1 MVRSRW
7 CDVLGPVLVSLS
19 CAASSALGQGAGSV
33 IEVHGFGDWAYGRTD
48 YNTYLAGLPEGNY
61 RQVNLALNVTASV
74 GDRLRIVGQAEW
86 RESEHGSRT
95 LLDYAFAEWRFS
107 DVFLLRA
114 GQVKQPFGISNEV
127 STVGTL
133 RPFFELPQAIY
144 GPVGLIG
151 LAYRGLGV
159 TGSRD
164 LGRGWSLSYDAY
176 FGSTVIEDFEPPED
190 LLRGK
195 PVGEASAIEIEATRD
210 AYGGRIALSTPL
222 SGLRVG
228 FSGCQGKQIDSNRR
242 WVLGADA
249 EYLTDA
255 WSIRTEY
262 GQERVVE
269 REIER
274 AFYFE
279 VAYRIDRNWQVAA
292 QYGRFSEG
300 LSGFDVSRA
309 PSLLDHKE
317 LAIGL
322 NYWFSPAL
330 VFKLAYH
337 HVEGNRLAS
346 PEPEDLTETVAK
358 GQLRTRTNL
367 VQFGAQFSF

>member
-1 MVRSRW
+1 MVRSGWR
-7 CDVLGPVLVSLS
+7 DVLGLLLVSLS
-19 CAASSALGQGAGSV
+19 CATPSVLGQEPASAV
-33 IEVHGFGDWAYGRTD
+33 ELHGFGDWAYGRTSN
-48 YNTYLAGLPEGNY
+48 NTYLAGLPEGNY
-61 RQVNLALNVTASV
+61 RQANLALNVTASV
-74 GDRLRIVGQAEW
+74 KDRLRVVGQAEW

-95 LLDYAFAEWRFS
+95 LLDYAFAEWKFS
-107 DVFLLRA
+107 DALLLRA

-133 RPFFELPQAIY
+133 RPFFALPQAIY

-151 LAYRGLGV
+151 LAYRGLGI
-159 TGSRD
+159 TGSRE
-164 LGRGWSLSYDAY
+164 LGKGWSLFYDVYA
-176 FGSTVIEDFEPPED
+176 GSTVIEDFESPED

-195 PVGEASAIEIEATRD
+195 PVGQETAIEIESTRD
-210 AYGGRIALSTPL
+210 LYGGRLALGTPV

-228 FSGCQGKQIDSNRR
+228 LSGCQGKQIDFGRR

-255 WSIRTEY
+255 WSIRAEY
-262 GQERVVE
+262 GHESV
-269 REIER
+269 IESHTLD
-274 AFYFE
+274 AFYVE
-279 VAYRIDRNWQVAA
+279 VAYRMDRHWQMAA
-292 QYGRFSEG
+292 QYGWLSED
-300 LSGFDVSRA
+300 LFGFDVSRA

-317 LAIGL
+317 FALGL
-322 NYWFSPAL
+322 NYWFSPEF

-337 HVEGNRLAS
+337 RVEGNRLAS
-346 PEPEDLTETVAK
+346 PEPQDLADVVAR